1 MSLPLLDYP
10 LSTQN
15 NRVANI
21 TSRAEGFNQVVNQ
34 STSSR
39 DLLIEKAYRQ
49 IYFHA
54 MKHDRDACL
63 ESQFRAGSITMRD
76 FVRQL
81 LLSERFQQSYYQCNS
96 NYRMVDQVIG
106 RVLGRSVHND
116 GERRAWSI
124 VIGERGFTAFVDAL
138 LESDEY
144 MNNFGYDRVPEQ
156 RARVLPGRPTGEIPI
171 YQQFPR
177 YGADWRDSLQDR
189 APSDQSQW
197 QQLQAS
203 STWVNG
209 QPPALALKIW
219 LGIAAVGAFELGR
232 VILVIAVSMLR
243 T

>member
-54 MKHDRDACL
+54 MKHDRDTCL

-124 VIGERGFTAFVDAL
+124 VIGEKGFTAFVDAL

-156 RARVLPGRPTGEIPI
+156 RARVLPGQPTGEIPI

>member
-54 MKHDRDACL
+54 MKHDRDTCL

-124 VIGERGFTAFVDAL
+124 VIGEKGF
-138 LESDEY
+138 S
-144 MNNFGYDRVPEQ
+144 
-156 RARVLPGRPTGEIPI
+156 IC
-171 YQQFPR
+171 
-177 YGADWRDSLQDR
+177 
-189 APSDQSQW
+189 
-197 QQLQAS
+197 
-203 STWVNG
+203 
-209 QPPALALKIW
+209 
-219 LGIAAVGAFELGR
+219 
-232 VILVIAVSMLR
+232 
-243 T
+243 

>member
-15 NRVANI
+15 NRVA
-21 TSRAEGFNQVVNQ
+21 TFTTDPEGPNQVVSQ

-54 MKHDRDACL
+54 MKSDRDTCL
-63 ESQFRAGSITMRD
+63 ESQFRAGGITMRD
-76 FVRQL
+76 FVRKL

-116 GERRAWSI
+116 GERRAWAI
-124 VIGERGFTAFVDAL
+124 VIGEKGFTAFVDAV
-138 LESDEY
+138 LETEEY
-144 MNNFGYDRVPEQ
+144 MNNFGYDLVPEQ
-156 RARVLPGRPTGEIPI
+156 RSRVLPGRATGEIPI

-197 QQLQAS
+197 QQLEAS

-219 LGIAAVGAFELGR
+219 LGIAVVGGFELGR
-232 VILVIAVSMLR
+232 VILTIAFSMLR
-243 T
+243 S

>member
-15 NRVANI
+15 NRVTTFTNLP
-21 TSRAEGFNQVVNQ
+21 EGPNPVLSQ

-54 MKHDRDACL
+54 MKSDRDPCL
-63 ESQFRAGSITMRD
+63 ESQFRSGGITMRD

-81 LLSERFQQSYYQCNS
+81 LLSERFQQSYYQCSS

-124 VIGERGFTAFVDAL
+124 VIGEKGFTAFVDAV
-138 LESDEY
+138 LESEEY
-144 MNNFGYDRVPEQ
+144 MNNFGYDLVPEQ
-156 RARVLPGRPTGEIPI
+156 RSRILPGRATGEIPI

-177 YGADWRDSLQDR
+177 YGADWRDALQDR
-189 APSDQSQW
+189 APSNQSQW
-197 QQLQAS
+197 QQLEAS

-219 LGIAAVGAFELGR
+219 LGIAVVGGFELGR
-232 VILVIAVSMLR
+232 VILTIAFSMIR
-243 T
+243 S